1 MKRFEH
7 DYTGMN
13 DDPDGDY
20 VLYEDHVLAL
30 MAQDKLLAARGAT
43 IVSQDKRIAELEH
56 ALANT
61 EACLYARNTS
71 LEGAE
76 VRITKLERKLSESRS
91 ANGRWARGLDY
102 VGALETRIA
111 ELEADRR
118 VLQSTGEH
126 PAPCARHCEA
136 NAFRIELRNKDA
148 RIAELEAPLRAF
160 HDEVQDTADQHMLHL
175 LGRIAEL
182 EKQAA
187 IDKTL
192 LALADARI
200 NRELRDDFA
209 GRAMQG
215 LLAQPGM
222 TVDIDGDYIGQC
234 RAELA
239 YGLAD
244 ALLKAKG
251 GA

>member
-1 MKRFEH
+1 MKRLFFDFGKLEEH
-7 DYTGMN
+7 PKGE
-13 DDPDGDY
+13 
-20 VLYEDHVLAL
+20 VVRYED
-30 MAQDKLLAARGAT
+30 AQAEIAARDA
-43 IVSQDKRIAELEH
+43 
-56 ALANT
+56 
-61 EACLYARNTS
+61 
-71 LEGAE
+71 
-76 VRITKLERKLSESRS
+76 
-91 ANGRWARGLDY
+91 
-102 VGALETRIA
+102 RIA

-148 RIAELEAPLRAF
+148 RIAEENKRIVDLLEDVALRN
-160 HDEVQDTADQHMLHL
+160 T
-175 LGRIAEL
+175 RIAEL

-215 LLAQPGM
+215 LLTIPRYPKSVA
-222 TVDIDGDYIGQC
+222 VK
-234 RAELA
+234 A
-239 YGLAD
+239 YEFAD
-244 ALLKAKG
+244 EMLEARKPKG

>member
-1 MKRFEH
+1 MKRLFFDFGKLEEH
-7 DYTGMN
+7 PKGE
-13 DDPDGDY
+13 
-20 VLYEDHVLAL
+20 VVRYED
-30 MAQDKLLAARGAT
+30 AQAEIAARDA
-43 IVSQDKRIAELEH
+43 
-56 ALANT
+56 
-61 EACLYARNTS
+61 
-71 LEGAE
+71 
-76 VRITKLERKLSESRS
+76 
-91 ANGRWARGLDY
+91 
-102 VGALETRIA
+102 RIA

-148 RIAELEAPLRAF
+148 RIVELDKRVAELERKLSESRSANGRWARGLDYVGAL
-160 HDEVQDTADQHMLHL
+160 ET
-175 LGRIAEL
+175 RIAEL

-215 LLAQPGM
+215 LLARPGGGYTPAM
-222 TVDIDGDYIGQC
+222 
-234 RAELA
+234 A
-239 YGLAD
+239 YAMAD
-244 ALLKAKG
+244 EMLKAKG

>member
-1 MKRFEH
+1 MKRFSSQ
-7 DYTGMN
+7 DGMYE
-13 DDPDGDY
+13 DSTDGDY

-30 MAQDKLLAARGAT
+30 MAQDKLLAERGA
-43 IVSQDKRIAELEH
+43 
-56 ALANT
+56 ALT
-61 EACLYARNTS
+61 ACY
-71 LEGAE
+71 
-76 VRITKLERKLSESRS
+76 K
-91 ANGRWARGLDY
+91 
-102 VGALETRIA
+102 
-111 ELEADRR
+111 
-118 VLQSTGEH
+118 
-126 PAPCARHCEA
+126 
-136 NAFRIELRNKDA
+136 
-148 RIAELEAPLRAF
+148 
-160 HDEVQDTADQHMLHL
+160 
-175 LGRIAEL
+175 RIAEL

-222 TVDIDGDYIGQC
+222 TVDIDGEYLGQK
-234 RAELA
+234 RAGLA

-244 ALLKAKG
+244 AMLKAKG